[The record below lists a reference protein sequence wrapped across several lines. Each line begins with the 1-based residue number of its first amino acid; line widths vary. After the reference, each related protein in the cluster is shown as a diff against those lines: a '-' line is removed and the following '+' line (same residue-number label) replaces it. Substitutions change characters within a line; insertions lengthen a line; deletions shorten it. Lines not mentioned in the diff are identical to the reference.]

1 MQDAPLY
8 ASSNQLQ
15 RRDAALALDSV
26 IPDMNWDEEGER
38 IMDIG
43 CGTGDVT
50 SSLLLSSIPV
60 KVSLLQG
67 TDSSLEMVS
76 YAKIHH
82 SGGNLS
88 YTVMDIEKATQ
99 VRRMFP
105 EGFNKIFS
113 LYCLHW
119 VRDLAS
125 TLSNIKE
132 LLVEGGEAMVIF
144 LASNPIFKMY
154 RIMATKPKW
163 AKYMKVKLELI
174 ISNPPTN
181 HETIKDV
188 ETFIPVYQS
197 TTSPDTV
204 FRDTMV
210 KSGLQ
215 VKRCE
220 SKEVSFTFSN
230 DNQAVAAVRAVNPFL
245 GRIPADL
252 RTEFIA
258 ECVATLLLIT
268 NSEPGKIEARYFSLF
283 KTLWPLTLIF
293 LMMIAFPRHSKHGR
307 IQEM

>member
-26 IPDMNWDEEGER
+26 IPDMTWDEEGER
-38 IMDIG
+38 VMDIG

-60 KVSLLQG
+60 KVTLLQG
-67 TDSSLEMVS
+67 TDSSMEMIS

-82 SGGNLS
+82 SGENLS
-88 YTVMDIEKATQ
+88 YSVMDIEKATQ
-99 VRRMFP
+99 VRLLFP

-119 VRDLAS
+119 VRDLSSA
-125 TLSNIKE
+125 LSNIKE

-144 LASNPIFKMY
+144 LASNPIFRMY
-154 RIMATKPKW
+154 RIMAAKPKW
-163 AKYMKVKLELI
+163 AQYMKVQLELLL
-174 ISNPPTN
+174 SNSHTN
-181 HETIKDV
+181 HDLMKDV

-210 KSGLQ
+210 KAGLQ

-245 GRIPADL
+245 GRIQTEM
-252 RTEFIA
+252 RSEFIA
-258 ECVATLLLIT
+258 ECVATLLQIS
-268 NSEPGKIEARYFSLF
+268 NSEPGKIEARYCVVYLKQYGLTAF
-283 KTLWPLTLIF
+283 TLRF
-293 LMMIAFPRHSKHGR
+293 LNCDW
-307 IQEM
+307 